1 MDPFINRG
9 INDCVLASTDPD
21 QHIDH
26 NNPPEHNHG
35 LLTKLEAH
43 AEEQKRIML
52 LLGHGVPFTGVKYI
66 LLRNRLCCKQL
77 TTSVVSSLK
86 VLAKLRKSNRTDLF
100 GRIMVI
106 VVRALRKHIN
116 ALCDYGVIRE
126 TRSEF
131 MSKDT
136 ASKADMLAA
145 VRVIEQIT
153 PSSLKSLRT
162 LHTQYAND
170 CPCSKRRD
178 RRILKQWKTAL
189 DAIQAAIDQFVS
201 RSGVFNF

>member
-86 VLAKLRKSNRTDLF
+86 VLAACKSNRTDLF

-106 VVRALRKHIN
+106 VVRALRKHKTHSAIMVLSVKKPDLN
-116 ALCDYGVIRE
+116 SCPKTLLQKQTC
-126 TRSEF
+126 
-131 MSKDT
+131 
-136 ASKADMLAA
+136 
-145 VRVIEQIT
+145 
-153 PSSLKSLRT
+153 LR
-162 LHTQYAND
+162 L
-170 CPCSKRRD
+170 
-178 RRILKQWKTAL
+178 
-189 DAIQAAIDQFVS
+189 FV
-201 RSGVFNF
+201 